1 MICTHVVAL
10 FYESNVR
17 AHHPQ
22 SSATSHRL
30 PSRSSLRLHHL
41 LRGSHEIFLHPA
53 VGGAPRNEAIAV
65 PLAVYGVVMY
75 LPEALL
81 CYLLS
86 RHART
91 GSAEREAT
99 QPGLA

>member
-1 MICTHVVAL
+1 M
-10 FYESNVR
+10 
-17 AHHPQ
+17 
-22 SSATSHRL
+22 
-30 PSRSSLRLHHL
+30 
-41 LRGSHEIFLHPA
+41 
-53 VGGAPRNEAIAV
+53 GGAPRNEAIAV